1 MHMMHCSAHRQT
13 LYQLSPFVVATADLQ
28 EKGMSVSLLEHM
40 WICEMNKCAD
50 ALHAYH
56 IEAMVMYPVRAL
68 DRRRISS
75 LASRCTLRVIS
86 SSARVTLTYS
96 VLTHRSIYLY
106 LDVSQK
112 VENQQATFSPRILH
126 HHLYLR
132 TMMIPLLSSSPSEF
146 HNHKFCMISH

>member
-132 TMMIPLLSSSPSEF
+132 TMIPLLSSSPSEF